1 MTFISPDQRT
11 SSAPN
16 GSRLGMPSHLEALIY
31 KPDLKPFNWRKQVK
45 DVQRITRQVERE
57 QEMQLQRQK
66 IEEERKRRQKMAKFE
81 IDRKRNLDAYKAQL
95 KIDKETGLAKFQNKY
110 LSHQMRFERLI
121 SIFCKAFGVS
131 HESLI
136 GDSRKRDVVKNRQLI
151 MWLLNQDENLQGPA
165 KSLSAIGRR
174 FGNRDHSTV
183 LHSVRKINE
192 TKPLLRLAE
201 EMQATV
207 LFLEREAYGDE

>member
-1 MTFISPDQRT
+1 MTFITPNQRT

-66 IEEERKRRQKMAKFE
+66 IEEERKRRQKIAKFE
-81 IDRKRNLDAYKAQL
+81 IDRKRNADAYNKSQL
-95 KIDKETGLAKFQNKY
+95 KICKDSGEVTIHNKY
-110 LSHQMRFERLI
+110 LKHPMRTERLI
-121 SIFCKAFGVS
+121 SIFCKALNLTQTNLMAAG
-131 HESLI
+131 
-136 GDSRKRDVVKNRQLI
+136 RKVEIVKNRHIL
-151 MWLLNQDENLQGPA
+151 MWILHRNTGI
-165 KSLSAIGRR
+165 SYSALGRR
-174 FGNRDHSTV
+174 IGGRDHSTAM
-183 LHSVRKINE
+183 HAIRKVNDR
-192 TKPLLRLAE
+192 KFLLSLAE
-201 EMQATV
+201 EVQATV